1 MNDKRDF
8 DRAVDRWLDDG
19 SDATPP
25 EAIDA
30 VLLAAR
36 NTPQERDLRIPWR
49 NIAMTSY
56 LRVAAVIALAAFAST
71 AAIYT
76 FGPGGSGFGRMGAS
90 PAPSPALI
98 ARGNGAIAVAQDG
111 DILVADRP
119 GGDLRPLVAGPEDDR
134 SPLFSPD
141 GTRLAFLRDTG
152 QGSFLMVADADG
164 TNVVQIPLGRMEAWG
179 GLWSF
184 APDGRSLMTL
194 AHIDGGWRVLVRPV
208 DPAAALAVLDIRLP
222 DADQDVEAPRFHPTN
237 PQEILVV
244 AQLVPDGPRGL
255 YVYNLATGGIRT
267 IVEPADEQYVRDV
280 AWLPDGERITYSL
293 RFDPY
298 VVAADGSGD
307 QAFDALRGRV
317 SPLSNDGTRIVAERG
332 GEGEAEPRMVIVPI
346 DGDGEP
352 VPLACG
358 PGTDIECPGPPTD
371 WIWSPD
377 DSMLIAT
384 VYDETSSTGEGP
396 LTESY
401 LLVDAHTGEVTELD
415 WRDAGTPTWQRV
427 AP

>member
-1 MNDKRDF
+1 MNREQNVDDILDSWF
-8 DRAVDRWLDDG
+8 TEGPTDLPDR
-19 SDATPP
+19 T
-25 EAIDA
+25 
-30 VLLAAR
+30 
-36 NTPQERDLRIPWR
+36 
-49 NIAMTSY
+49 
-56 LRVAAVIALAAFAST
+56 VAAIVHQLDETKQRAPFWLPGRFHMPRFVSALGGAAAVVVVATLALGLYFNRPGDVASQ
-71 AAIYT
+71 
-76 FGPGGSGFGRMGAS
+76 
-90 PAPSPALI
+90 PSPSPI
-98 ARGNGAIAVAQDG
+98 AANGVIAVAKDG

-119 GGDLRPLVAGPEDDR
+119 GGDLRPLVAGPEHDAQ
-134 SPLFSPD
+134 PMFSPD

-164 TNVVQIPLGRMEAWG
+164 TNVVQIPLGRLETYG
-179 GLWSF
+179 SPWSF
-184 APDGRSLMTL
+184 APDGRSLMTV
-194 AHIDGGWRVLVRPV
+194 ARIDGASRVVVRPV

-222 DADQDVEAPRFHPTN
+222 DADMLIEVPTFNPTN

-244 AQLVPDGPRGL
+244 AQLVPDGRPPGL

-267 IVEPADEQYVRDV
+267 IVEPADEQYVMDP

-317 SPLSNDGTRIVAERG
+317 SPLSNDGTRIVAECC
-332 GEGEAEPRMVIVPI
+332 GEGEAEPRMLIVPI

-358 PGTDIECPGPPTD
+358 PGTDIECPGRWTD

-377 DSMLIAT
+377 DSMLIGT
-384 VYDETSSTGEGP
+384 VYHDTSSTGEGP
-396 LTESY
+396 LTETY
-401 LLVDAHTGEVTELD
+401 LLVDPNTGQVTELD
-415 WRDAGTPTWQRV
+415 WRDVGIPAWQRI